1 MSIAK
6 GILILGE
13 RTDQNGLAS
22 ITLELLGTGHRL
34 ADELGEEIL
43 LLLPGDIS
51 VKLSQ
56 EAINNGAD
64 KVLAINKSDLNSY
77 QPDVYCSLVSQVCRE
92 YSPSILLM
100 GQTDTGRDLAPRVAA
115 RLETGLSMDCLEL
128 KIDPA
133 SRLMVMTKPTFGGN
147 ALVDRI
153 CETKRP
159 QMATVRQKSQAVA
172 VSGPGRKGEV
182 INFPFSFTP
191 TGKEVRILERVKQK
205 VEGIRLEDAEVVV
218 TGGRG
223 IGGLEG
229 FEMLRQLARL
239 LGGVVAGSRS
249 ACEEG
254 WLPTSLQ
261 VGQTGKIV
269 SPNLY
274 LAIAVSGATQ
284 HLAGCLGSKNIVAI
298 NRDPEANIFRACRFG
313 LVADYKEAVPILTNT
328 LKELLEK

>member
-1 MSIAK
+1 MSDAK

-13 RTDQNGLAS
+13 RNEQDGLAS
-22 ITLELLGTGHRL
+22 ITLELLGSGHRL
-34 ADELGEEIL
+34 SDDLGEELL
-43 LLLPGDIS
+43 LLLPGEAS
-51 VKLSQ
+51 GRLNQ
-56 EAINNGAD
+56 EAISYGAD
-64 KVLAINKSDLNSY
+64 KVLSVSNSDVNSY
-77 QPDVYCSLVSQVCRE
+77 QPDAYCSLFSQVCRD

-115 RLETGLSMDCLEL
+115 RLGTGLSMDCLEL
-128 KIDPA
+128 KIDPVT
-133 SRLMVMTKPTFGGN
+133 RLLVMTKPAFGGN
-147 ALVDRI
+147 ALIERI
-153 CETKRP
+153 SETRRP
-159 QMATVRQKSQAVA
+159 QMATVRQKSQVVA
-172 VSGPGRKGEV
+172 VSSPDRKGEV

-205 VEGIRLEDAEVVV
+205 VEGIRLEDAEIVV

-229 FEMLRQLARL
+229 FEMLRELSRL

-254 WLPTSLQ
+254 WLTTSLQ

-274 LAIAVSGATQ
+274 LAVAVSGAMQ

-298 NRDPEANIFRACRFG
+298 NRDPDANIFRVSRFG
-313 LVADYKEAVPILTNT
+313 LVADYKEAIPALIKK
-328 LKELLEK
+328 LKELQEK